1 MSKRG
6 AMRKFEV
13 VKEEFIKYGVKKENL
28 KKPYRATKHAVCYD
42 CFSPIDV
49 TIDPQSTELVFTN
62 FKAYCNSDEGFI
74 LASTSGLGK
83 KGIILAN
90 GIGIVESDYADNE
103 TNDGNIGFLLHN
115 LNKTPYE
122 VKKGDKI
129 GQIFFFKFLTVDD
142 DVQSEVVRKGGFGS
156 TDKKNK

>member
-1 MSKRG
+1 
-6 AMRKFEV
+6 MRKFEL
-13 VKEEFIKYGVKKENL
+13 VKKEFIKYGVDPKTL
-28 KKPYRATKHAVCYD
+28 KKPYRATKHAVAYD
-42 CFSPIDV
+42 CFSPIDI
-49 TIDPQSTELVFTN
+49 TIPPESTELVIIN
-62 FKAYCNSDEGFI
+62 FKAYCNTDEGFI

-90 GIGIVESDYADNE
+90 GIGIIESDYADNE

-122 VKKGDKI
+122 VKAGDKI

-142 DVQSEVVRKGGFGS
+142 DAETNAGVIRKGGFGS
-156 TDKKNK
+156 TDPNKK

>member
-1 MSKRG
+1 
-6 AMRKFEV
+6 MRKFDY
-13 VKEEFIKYGVKKENL
+13 VKDEFMLYGVKKEDL

-49 TIDPQSTELVFTN
+49 EIPPQSTELVFTN
-62 FKAYCNSDEGFI
+62 FKAYCETDEGYI

-115 LNKTPYE
+115 LNKEPYF
-122 VKKGDKI
+122 VKAGDKI
-129 GQIFFFKFLTVDD
+129 GQIFFFKFLVTDD
-142 DVQSEVVRKGGFGS
+142 DVQSDVIRKGGFGS
-156 TDKKNK
+156 TNKK

>member
-1 MSKRG
+1 
-6 AMRKFEV
+6 MRKFEV
-13 VKEEFIKYGVKKENL
+13 VKKECLMYGVQPEEL

-42 CFSPIDV
+42 CFSPID
-49 TIDPQSTELVFTN
+49 IEIAPESTELVFTN
-62 FKAYCNSDEGFI
+62 FKAYCNTDEGYI

-90 GIGIVESDYADNE
+90 GIGIIESDYADNE

-115 LNKTPYE
+115 LNKTPYI

-129 GQIFFFKFLTVDD
+129 GQIFFFKFLVTDD
-142 DVQSEVVRKGGFGS
+142 DVQSEVIRTGGFGS
-156 TDKKNK
+156 TNK

>member
-1 MSKRG
+1 
-6 AMRKFEV
+6 MRKFEV
-13 VKEEFIKYGVKKENL
+13 VKEEFIKYGVEKENL

-122 VKKGDKI
+122 VKNGDKI

>member
-1 MSKRG
+1 
-6 AMRKFEV
+6 MRKFEV
-13 VKEEFIKYGVKKENL
+13 IDEKFLKYGVKSDEL
-28 KKPYRATKHAVCYD
+28 KKPYRATKHSVCYD

-49 TIDPQSTELVFTN
+49 TIAPESTELVFIN
-62 FKAYCNSDEGFI
+62 FKAYCNTDEGFI

-90 GIGIVESDYADNE
+90 GIGIIESDYADNE
-103 TNDGNIGFLLHN
+103 SNGGNIGFLLHN
-115 LNKTPYE
+115 LNKSPYE

-142 DVQSEVVRKGGFGS
+142 EEEITTVRKGGFGS
-156 TDKKNK
+156 TNK

>member
-1 MSKRG
+1 
-6 AMRKFEV
+6 MRKFEV
-13 VKEEFIKYGVKKENL
+13 VKKEFLKYGVKAEDL

-49 TIDPQSTELVFTN
+49 TIAAQSTELVFIN
-62 FKAYCNSDEGFI
+62 FKAYCNSDEGYI

-90 GIGIVESDYADNE
+90 GIGIIESDYADNV

-115 LNKTPYE
+115 LNKSPYE
-122 VKKGDKI
+122 IKAGDKI
-129 GQIFFFKFLTVDD
+129 GQIFFFKFLTVDN
-142 DVQSEVVRKGGFGS
+142 DVQSDVERTGGFGS
-156 TDKKNK
+156 TDKK

>member
-1 MSKRG
+1 
-6 AMRKFEV
+6 MRKFEV
-13 VKEEFIKYGVKKENL
+13 VKPEFLKYGVKAEDL

-49 TIDPQSTELVFTN
+49 LIEPQSTELVFTN
-62 FKAYCNSDEGFI
+62 FKAYCNEDEGFI

-90 GIGIVESDYADNE
+90 GIGIIESDYADNVS
-103 TNDGNIGFLLHN
+103 NDGNIGFLLHN
-115 LNKTPYE
+115 LNKQPYE
-122 VKKGDKI
+122 IKAGDKI

-142 DVQSEVVRKGGFGS
+142 DVQSTVVRTGGFGS
-156 TDKKNK
+156 TDKK

>member
-1 MSKRG
+1 
-6 AMRKFEV
+6 MRKFDY
-13 VKEEFIKYGVKKENL
+13 VKDEFMMYGVSKEDL

-49 TIDPQSTELVFTN
+49 EIPPQSTELVFTN
-62 FKAYCNSDEGFI
+62 FKAYCETDEGYI

-103 TNDGNIGFLLHN
+103 SNDGNIGFLLHN
-115 LNKTPYE
+115 LNKEPYF
-122 VKKGDKI
+122 VKAGDKI
-129 GQIFFFKFLTVDD
+129 GQIFFFKFLVTDD
-142 DVQSEVVRKGGFGS
+142 DVQSDVIRTGGFGS
-156 TDKKNK
+156 TNKK

>member
-1 MSKRG
+1 
-6 AMRKFEV
+6 MRKFEV
-13 VKEEFIKYGVKKENL
+13 VKNEFLKYGVDPKDL

-42 CFSPIDV
+42 CFSPIDI
-49 TIDPQSTELVFTN
+49 TIAPESTELVFIN
-62 FKAYCNSDEGFI
+62 FKAYCNSDEGYI

-90 GIGIVESDYADNE
+90 GIGIIESDYADNE

-122 VKKGDKI
+122 VKAGDKI
-129 GQIFFFKFLTVDD
+129 GKIYFIKFLTVDD
-142 DVQSEVVRKGGFGS
+142 DVESQTIRKGGFGS
-156 TDKKNK
+156 TDKK